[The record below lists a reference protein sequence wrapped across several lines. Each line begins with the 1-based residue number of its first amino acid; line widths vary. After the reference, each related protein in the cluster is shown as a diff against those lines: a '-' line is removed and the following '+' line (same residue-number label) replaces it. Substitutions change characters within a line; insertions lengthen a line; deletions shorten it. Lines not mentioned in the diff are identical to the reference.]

1 MTSLQLTFDNAL
13 KPPKRHARRREQ
25 GNVFQRPA
33 FFFDFTDDWSF
44 GRRSEPALST
54 IKKFS
59 NQGFVADL
67 DELAMLASR
76 PLSGLEADF
85 AWVAFAIYMADRYAA
100 RRPFGPNAVPFWRR
114 RIHVRVPV
122 RDRDRWLAAEESL
135 IRALEFLT
143 EDDWSFDFIGTRM
156 PFSVE
161 TQGRFRDFVPPKVD
175 WVSLFSGGLDSL
187 AGALHWIQR
196 VQKPGLLVSGQTH
209 HRMERAQHL
218 QISAL
223 RNAFPGRV
231 EHCGVSYGL
240 PEKLETSGIDS
251 SQRTRSFVHVS
262 LGILSSMLA
271 GLRQLFLFENG
282 VGALNLSCD
291 HSQIGSQNSRG
302 THPVFLLRMSAFAS
316 SYFGDR
322 FAVVN
327 PFAFM
332 TKGQMLEAATMD
344 GFEDLLQSSFSCDRF
359 PNYHHRASQCGH
371 CPSCLIRRL
380 SFQVSGRPDDF
391 AGYSFNIFAPHL
403 PPRDS
408 EIFAFNKL
416 SLQAEAIRVRMA
428 SKEPWHALSA
438 MWPILILSDG
448 EIANPGFRE
457 AVVGLLRQH
466 ATEWQDF
473 RRAIGYQNLAHAA

>member
-1 MTSLQLTFDNAL
+1 MQLTFDDAL
-13 KPPKRHARRREQ
+13 KPHKRRPVRRER
-25 GNVFQRPA
+25 GNVFQRPV
-33 FFFDFTDDWSF
+33 FSFDFTDDWSF
-44 GRRSEPALST
+44 GRKSEPTLAT
-54 IKKFS
+54 IKDFS

-67 DELAMLASR
+67 NEMAMLASR

-85 AWVAFAIYMADRYAA
+85 AWVALVIYMADRYAA

-122 RDRDRWLAAEESL
+122 RDRDRWLVAEESL
-135 IRALEFLT
+135 IKALEFLT
-143 EDDWSFDFIGTRM
+143 EDDWSFDFIGSRTA
-156 PFSVE
+156 FSVE
-161 TQGRFRDFVPPKVD
+161 TQERFRDFVPPEVN

-196 VQKPGLLVSGQTH
+196 VQGAGLLVSGQTH

-231 EHCGVSYGL
+231 EHCGISYGL

-262 LGILSSMLA
+262 LGILSAMLA
-271 GLRQLFLFENG
+271 GLRQLLLFENG
-282 VGALNLSCD
+282 IGALNLSCD

-316 SYFGDR
+316 RYFGDR
-322 FAVVN
+322 FTVAN

-332 TKGQMLEAATMD
+332 TKGQMLAATTMN

-359 PNYHHRASQCGH
+359 PNYHHQAPQCGH

-380 SFQVSGRPDDF
+380 SFQVSGRPDDST
-391 AGYSFNIFAPHL
+391 GYSFNIFSPRV

-408 EIFAFNKL
+408 EIFSFNKL
-416 SLQAEAIRVRMA
+416 SLQAEAISVRIA
-428 SKEPWHALSA
+428 AEKPWQALSA
-438 MWPILILSDG
+438 MWPILILSDEG
-448 EIANPGFRE
+448 IASPSFRD

-466 ATEWQDF
+466 SSEWTSFQH
-473 RRAIGYQNLAHAA
+473 AIGYQNLAHAA